1 MLPDPPSGLPEFHP
15 AVIGEITARLVDPIA
30 RRVVEVMHEQG
41 LVQPRPKANAWLDA
55 AELAQ
60 QLGVTRTWV
69 YQHADELG
77 ARRIGTG
84 PRPRLRFP
92 APSLDGPDNGSGT
105 GRDRTDPNRPPPR
118 QPGGLIPIYRE

>member
-1 MLPDPPSGLPEFHP
+1 MPDELPSGLPGLHP
-15 AVIGEITARLVDPIA
+15 AVIGEITAQLVDPVA
-30 RRVVEVMHEQG
+30 RRVVEVLHEQG
-41 LVQPRPKANAWLDA
+41 LVQPRPKAIAWLDA

-92 APSLDGPDNGSGT
+92 APSLEPPNNGSGA
-105 GRDRTDPNRPPPR
+105 GRDRKGPNPPPR
-118 QPGGLIPIYRE
+118 QPAGLIPIYRE